1 MKRPAFLV
9 LAGAVILGVISNGQ
23 VLHGQGKKGRPVQKQ
38 AAINQA
44 TMLYRADA
52 MRRQQAALTAALAR
66 QARWQQAAWHTKA
79 RQSATVVVR
88 TPGAKKGAQ
97 PVILSTQ
104 VTSRMRGPV
113 NEVTVRT
120 SLPTSGPFA
129 VNPQRG
135 KYQFKETWSGNW
147 GPGIPAGKTRFT
159 EQVAIGG
166 GKEVIK
172 DKWSAKASSP
182 TLAYLPLQVQLWQLE
197 NLLPYQAYPYQPWF
211 GYYQPW
217 YAWYPGYL
225 AAPGQKTT
233 VQSKIR
239 WQGGAETVRTQ
250 IVNQYDK
257 AGRFLGVQVRIKDSL
272 KGNAAALAPLSPQAQ
287 IYLLEAAAA
296 PLGYYPYTAFDP
308 LAYSWYYPYY
318 RTDWMALE
326 RLAALEGLPIW

>member
-52 MRRQQAALTAALAR
+52 MRRQQAALAAALAQ
-66 QARWQQAAWHTKA
+66 QARWQQAAWHAKA
-79 RQSATVVVR
+79 RQSATVLVR
-88 TPGAKKGAQ
+88 TSGATKGTQ
-97 PVILSTQ
+97 PVILSNQ

-135 KYQFKETWSGNW
+135 KYQFKETWSG
-147 GPGIPAGKTRFT
+147 GAGVPAGKTRFT
-159 EQVAIGG
+159 EQVAVRA

-182 TLAYLPLQVQLWQLE
+182 ALAYLPLQVQIRQLE
-197 NLLPYQAYPYQPWF
+197 NLLPYQAYPYQAWF
-211 GYYQPW
+211 GYSQPW

-225 AAPGQKTT
+225 GAPGQKTII
-233 VQSKIR
+233 QSKIR
-239 WQGGAETVRTQ
+239 WPGGAETLKTQ

-257 AGRFLGVQVRIKDSL
+257 AGRLLGVQVRIKDSP

-296 PLGYYPYTAFDP
+296 PVGYYPYTVYNP
-308 LAYSWYYPYY
+308 LAYSWNYPYY